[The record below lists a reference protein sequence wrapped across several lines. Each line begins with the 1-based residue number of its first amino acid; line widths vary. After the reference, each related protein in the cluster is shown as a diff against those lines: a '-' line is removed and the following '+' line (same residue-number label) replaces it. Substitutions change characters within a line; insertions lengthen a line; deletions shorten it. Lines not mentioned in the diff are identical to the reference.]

1 MKRQEEARL
10 QAEAERYQD
19 YMRKKQEI
27 EELKALREVEL
38 EKSGKAMR
46 DAEEAEERRLRDEI
60 ERKEKALRDAVAVRT
75 RGKAALERERQLQA
89 EKRELEEALR
99 QVERKKQVWAQEA
112 LIAHDNAGRFREH

>member
-89 EKRELEEALR
+89 EKRELEEAL
-99 QVERKKQVWAQEA
+99 VERKKQVWAQEA